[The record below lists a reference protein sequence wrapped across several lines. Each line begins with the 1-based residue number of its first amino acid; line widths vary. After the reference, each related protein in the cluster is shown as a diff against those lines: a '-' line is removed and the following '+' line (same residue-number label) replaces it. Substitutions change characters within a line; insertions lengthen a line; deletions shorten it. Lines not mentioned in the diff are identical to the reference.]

1 MKREMIK
8 MGFSLE
14 SWFGDCLSGLETCVN
29 EYFAGMESSCDSYMA
44 GLEMARVEMAKGL
57 KMVASE
63 YVKGVKSINDDY
75 LEAEKAI
82 SKGIEKLKEKRAA
95 KKEDKTIDAEIKK
108 LEGQVVNLKDYKNN
122 KLKQIKDKK
131 EKAEE
136 KLKNRKENFS
146 FLTLEF
152 KKKETYR
159 YNLIKLLIFLDKFQR
174 AQMCV
179 KACGPNRMGTAFIF
193 IPIKTEAQVREAFSD
208 IVDFAKRLN
217 LKHPE
222 LDFKSVENIKN
233 NFKED

>member
-44 GLEMARVEMAKGL
+44 GLEMARVVMAKGL
-57 KMVASE
+57 KIVASE

-122 KLKQIKDKK
+122 KLKQIKDK
-131 EKAEE
+131 
-136 KLKNRKENFS
+136 KENFS

-233 NFKED
+233 NFKKN

>member
-95 KKEDKTIDAEIKK
+95 KKEDKTIAAEIKK
-108 LEGQVVNLKDYKNN
+108 LEKSFMDMNNYNTKNDCKENLGE
-122 KLKQIKDKK
+122 LIKY
-131 EKAEE
+131 
-136 KLKNRKENFS
+136 KENFS